1 MAKIAW
7 RGGALIAPV
16 PPAMI
21 TCGTMEESNI
31 ITVAWT
37 GILGTVPPKTYIS
50 VRPRRHS
57 YNIIKER
64 GEFVINLTTESL
76 IHAAD
81 YCGMYTGAK
90 VDKFTA
96 CNLTKEEGPDFSCPM
111 IAEAPL
117 SLACRVT
124 DVIPMGSHDMFIAD
138 VVSVHV
144 DESLI
149 DESGKLRLEKAQLA
163 AFAHGEYY
171 GLGKKLGWFG
181 FSAVKKKKKKP
192 TSEHS
197 KHTPKPHK
205 SDKKPPK
212 KK

>member
-1 MAKIAW
+1 MAKVTW

-21 TCGTMEESNI
+21 SCGTMEESNI

-64 GEFVINLTTESL
+64 GEFVNLTTESL

-96 CNLTKEEGPDFSCPM
+96 CNLTKEEVPDFSCPM

-205 SDKKPPK
+205 LDKKPPK